1 VLNLLSSAG
10 AALLAVGYLLP
21 LVYLGWSLAKGR
33 RSGDNPWQ
41 ATGLEWQ
48 TTSPPPTH
56 NFAQAPVVTQE
67 PYAYSPVTKERV

>member
-1 VLNLLSSAG
+1 V
-10 AALLAVGYLLP
+10 LLAVGYLLP
-21 LVYLGWSLAKGR
+21 LLYLGWSLAKGR
-33 RSGDNPWQ
+33 RSGANPWQ

-67 PYAYSPVTKERV
+67 PYAYSPAAEEGA